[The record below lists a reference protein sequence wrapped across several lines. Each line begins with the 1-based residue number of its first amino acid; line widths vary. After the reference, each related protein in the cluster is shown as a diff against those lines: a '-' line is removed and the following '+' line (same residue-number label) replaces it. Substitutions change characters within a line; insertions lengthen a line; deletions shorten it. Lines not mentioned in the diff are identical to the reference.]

1 MPIRMLSDKV
11 SSMIAAGEV
20 VERPASVVKE
30 LVENALDA
38 GSSEISVEIRGGGV
52 EQIRVADN
60 GIGIPHDEVELAFQ
74 RFATSK
80 LSDASDL
87 DAIPTL
93 GFRGEALPS
102 IASVA
107 RVSVVTRHIDD
118 EAGTRLE
125 VDEGRISEKQRQG
138 ASPGTVM
145 TVSRLFRNVPARRK
159 FLRTAATETSHIQN
173 MVTRYA
179 LAYPE
184 VRFALNTGRSSLLT
198 PGSGSLQEAIAAV
211 YSLNVAEGMLD
222 IAHPDAD
229 GYRPEVVGMV
239 GKPEFSRANRGYMS
253 FFVNRRWVQS
263 RMLGYALEQ
272 AYHGFLKERR
282 YPMAVV
288 NISLDYGEVDV
299 NVHPSKTEVRFRNGD
314 RVFSAIQQAVRQTLT
329 AHSPVPEIRRAEA
342 TSPAYPYPSAPR
354 QPSRHFWPIE
364 PFNPSPVAA
373 PDRNGEHAT
382 DLQDSA
388 PIPGIGDA
396 NGFTPKQTLPMLRVL
411 GQVQATYIAAEGPD
425 GMYLIDQHAAHERV
439 MFERIKA
446 DAAASA
452 PQSQSLMEPLTVELN
467 ARQQELAQ
475 ANANV
480 FASLGLLVEPFGGDV
495 YIMRAVPS
503 ILTDADPAKAFIDML
518 DEMAQGGDVESWDD
532 RAAYSLACHA
542 AIRAGQGHDARRDD
556 GADPAAGAVQS
567 AAYLPARTAD
577 DNSPERQ
584 SVGAGVRE
592 AIGTNRMYRI
602 ERIYHEVRET
612 VGTNRIYR
620 IERIYHEVRDFS
632 WGSDFAGGVAGAS
645 DRGQRGAGAGG
656 ARRGLRLDMHGA
668 TLLVRAIRAAGDAAV
683 SGAHGSRRGRYA
695 GCGRRDSGAAAQ
707 SGRYCGERRHD
718 GRHLRRTLHIRR
730 GHRLSRRRVR
740 RLRHQVE

>member
-38 GSSEISVEIRGGGV
+38 GASEISVEIRGGGV

-125 VDEGRISEKQRQG
+125 VDEGRIAEKQRQG

-173 MVTRYA
+173 MVIRYA

-198 PGSGSLQEAIAAV
+198 PGSGNLQEAIAAV

-229 GYRPEVVGMV
+229 GYCPEVGGMV

-288 NISLDYGEVDV
+288 NISLAYGEVDV

-364 PFNPSPVAA
+364 PFKPADAMA
-373 PDRNGEHAT
+373 PDRSGEP
-382 DLQDSA
+382 L
-388 PIPGIGDA
+388 PGISDDA
-396 NGFTPKQTLPMLRVL
+396 LEPSATTPAYTPKQTLPMLRVL

-452 PQSQSLMEPLTVELN
+452 PQSQSLMEPLTIELN

-475 ANANV
+475 ANADV
-480 FASLGLLVEPFGGDV
+480 FAGLGLLVEPFGGDV

-518 DEMAQGGDVESWDD
+518 DEMAQGGDVETWDD

-542 AIRAGQGHDARRDD
+542 AIRAGKVMTHEEM
-556 GADPAAGAVQS
+556 
-567 AAYLPARTAD
+567 TALTRQLEQC
-577 DNSPERQ
+577 NQPHTCPHGRPTIIHLSGSQLER
-584 SVGAGVRE
+584 E
-592 AIGTNRMYRI
+592 
-602 ERIYHEVRET
+602 
-612 VGTNRIYR
+612 
-620 IERIYHEVRDFS
+620 F
-632 WGSDFAGGVAGAS
+632 
-645 DRGQRGAGAGG
+645 
-656 ARRGLRLDMHGA
+656 
-668 TLLVRAIRAAGDAAV
+668 
-683 SGAHGSRRGRYA
+683 
-695 GCGRRDSGAAAQ
+695 GRR
-707 SGRYCGERRHD
+707 
-718 GRHLRRTLHIRR
+718 
-730 GHRLSRRRVR
+730 
-740 RLRHQVE
+740 